1 MVSVRI
7 ENATKRFGKTT
18 AVNKLNLDIK
28 DGEFVCILGPSGCG
42 KTTTL
47 RCIAG
52 LDRFDEGHIYFDDEI
67 VDNLSP
73 QERNI
78 GMVFQFYV
86 VYRMTVRENLAFPLE
101 IKRFPRD
108 EINRRVKEIA
118 EILRLS
124 DLLDAKPSKLGP
136 AEKQRVALGRALIK
150 EPRVLLLDEPLTNLD
165 AKLRTEMR
173 IELMRLHNR
182 LKSTTIFVTHD
193 QLEAM
198 TLGDRIAVMNLGV
211 LQQYDT
217 PYNLYHHPKNL
228 FVADFIGSPSMNFV
242 ECTLTRE
249 DGEVFLDATDFKI
262 RLGELSESIPRETNS
277 KEVLMGIRPEHILV
291 SKERIDNAFVGTVD
305 FIENIGD
312 KSVVHIRIGNQII
325 RALVHG
331 RAEFKLSDSIYFRF
345 RMDVL
350 HVFDKKTGSVIL

>member
-1 MVSVRI
+1 MVNVRI
-7 ENATKRFGKTT
+7 ENATKRFGKTI
-18 AVNKLNLDIK
+18 AVNKLNLEVK

-47 RCIAG
+47 RCVAG
-52 LDRFDEGHIYFDDEI
+52 LDKFDEGHIYFNDEM
-67 VDNLSP
+67 VDHLSP

-101 IKRFPRD
+101 IKNLPRD

-124 DLLDAKPSKLGP
+124 DLLDVNATKLGP

-150 EPRVLLLDEPLTNLD
+150 EPKVLLLDEPLTNLD

-173 IELMRLHNR
+173 IELMRLHKR
-182 LKSTTIFVTHD
+182 LRSTTIFVTHD

-217 PYNLYHHPKNL
+217 PYNLYYHPKNL
-228 FVADFIGSPSMNFV
+228 FVADFIGSPSMNFI
-242 ECTLTRE
+242 ECTLKRKN
-249 DGEVFLDATDFKI
+249 GEAFLDATDFKI
-262 RLGELSESIPRETNS
+262 NLGDLSNVILRKASSE
-277 KEVLMGIRPEHILV
+277 EVLMGIRPEHIV
-291 SKERIDNAFVGTVD
+291 ISKENVNDAFTGIID

-312 KSVVHIRIGNQII
+312 KNIIHVKIGNQII
-325 RALVHG
+325 RVLVHG
-331 RAEFKLSDSIYFRF
+331 RTEFKLNETVYIKFLMNTF
-345 RMDVL
+345 
-350 HVFDKKTGSVIL
+350 HVFDKKTGSVIV

>member
-1 MVSVRI
+1 MVSVRV
-7 ENATKRFGKTT
+7 ENATKRFGKTI
-18 AVNKLNLDIK
+18 AVNKLNLEVK

-52 LDRFDEGHIYFDDEI
+52 LDRFDEGHVYFDDEI
-67 VDNLSP
+67 VDHLPP

-101 IKRFPRD
+101 IKHFPRN

-118 EILRLS
+118 EILRLN
-124 DLLDAKPSKLGP
+124 DLLDVNATKLGP

-150 EPRVLLLDEPLTNLD
+150 EPKVLLLDEPLTNLD

-173 IELMRLHNR
+173 IELMRIHR
-182 LKSTTIFVTHD
+182 KLKSTTIFVTHD

-228 FVADFIGSPSMNFV
+228 FVADFIGSPSMNFI
-242 ECTLTRE
+242 ECTLRRKN
-249 DGEVFLDATDFKI
+249 GKVLLDATDFEI
-262 RLGELSESIPRETNS
+262 DLGSLSEVILQETTS
-277 KEVLMGIRPEHILV
+277 EEVFMGIRPEHIMI
-291 SKERIDNAFVGTVD
+291 SKEKINDAFTGVVN

-312 KSVVHIRIGNQII
+312 KNVVHIEVGNHII

-331 RAEFKLSDSIYFRF
+331 TTEFKLNDTIHFRF
-345 RMDVL
+345 RMDML
-350 HVFDKKTGSVIL
+350 HVFDKKTGRAMI